1 MKPMDLISTPLITYR
16 NIKVKNIDLFE
27 DAWGFN
33 SEFSEVIDQ
42 LHRVKAVP
50 GRGLTRNLMIKIR
63 KKV

>member
-1 MKPMDLISTPLITYR
+1 MKPMELISTPLITYR

-27 DAWGFN
+27 DAWGLN
-33 SEFSEVIDQ
+33 SEFNDVITQ
-42 LHRVKAVP
+42 LHRVKPIP